1 MMKLAFLFAFAG
13 TVMLSSCGKDDDTEP
28 GPGPGPGPEPEPVE
42 TQITVEGNISS
53 DVTWSADKKVLLK
66 GKVYVQDGVTLT
78 IAPGTIVKGE
88 KSSTGTLIINRGGK
102 LIAEGTATQPIVF
115 TSSAP
120 QGFRNRGD
128 WGGVIICGRGK
139 QNSSITAAPFD
150 VTLEGISQADG
161 ENGKYG
167 AGNGTLNDAN
177 NAASMKFCR
186 IEFAGV
192 PLSDDNE
199 LNSLTLGAVGSG
211 STFENIMVAF
221 ANDDAI
227 EPFGGSANF
236 KYVVTFSTWDDD
248 LDTDQGYTGAM
259 QFVLVMRDEDVAD
272 KSGSR
277 AWESS
282 SNSNG
287 NDPDSKPLFSNVTVL
302 GPLCYA
308 RNSASGNV
316 NGNYRAAVEINS
328 NSNVE
333 IHNSLILGYA
343 DAINVSTP
351 GATAAIKNCVFGF
364 DPAGTDLALA
374 VSSSGNNKVD
384 SLKTI
389 YGSAFAG
396 RHLVP
401 NAPVANSV
409 PSNQIPTDN
418 RTLKTSPVI
427 GFSSPAPLL
436 DAASPYRQSSP
447 DVTSVSSFFADV
459 DYIGAFGTSADAGWS
474 WTSGWLNWAPNN
486 EAY

>member
-1 MMKLAFLFAFAG
+1 MMKLAFMFAFAG
-13 TVMLSSCGKDDDTEP
+13 TLMLSSCSKDEDDDTVD
-28 GPGPGPGPEPEPVE
+28 PVE
-42 TQITVEGNISS
+42 PTPETTITVEGDITTNTS
-53 DVTWSADKKVLLK
+53 WAADKQVILK

-78 IAPGTIVKGE
+78 IAPGTIVKGD
-88 KSSTGTLIINRGGK
+88 KATTGALIINRGGK
-102 LIAEGTATQPIVF
+102 LVAEGTATQPIVF

-120 QGFRNRGD
+120 AGFRNRGD

-139 QNSSITAAPFD
+139 QNSSITAAPYD
-150 VTLEGISQADG
+150 VTIEGISAATG

-167 AGNGTLNDAN
+167 AGNATLNDAN

-211 STFENIMVAF
+211 STFENIMITY

-236 KYVVTFSTWDDD
+236 KYVVIFSTNDDD
-248 LDTDQGYTGAM
+248 LDTDQGYTGSM

-272 KSGSR
+272 KSGAR
-277 AWESS
+277 CWESS
-282 SNSNG
+282 SNSSG

-302 GPLCYA
+302 GPLTYA

-316 NGNYRAAVEINS
+316 SGNYRAAVEINS
-328 NSNVE
+328 NSNIE

-343 DAINVSTP
+343 DAINLSTA
-351 GATAAIKNCVFGF
+351 GATASIKNCVFGF
-364 DPAGTDLALA
+364 DPGAADLSLTVAGA
-374 VSSSGNNKVD
+374 SNKVD
-384 SLKTI
+384 SLENI
-389 YGSAFAG
+389 YGAAFTNN
-396 RHLVP
+396 RL
-401 NAPVANSV
+401 VANGSTMPNGGV
-409 PSNQIPTDN
+409 ATDN
-418 RTLKTSPVI
+418 RSLKTSTVI
-427 GFSSPAPLL
+427 GYTNPAPLL

-474 WTSGWLNWAPNN
+474 WTSGWLNWDPINA
-486 EAY
+486 AY